1 MGLVYA
7 NHDFTTNFLS
17 AVGVDDEF
25 MKTDIII
32 DEIGRIIAT
41 DKNRIVKMLRDCGVD
56 ASYSDD
62 PVRISELVKN
72 EIINNDN
79 FTKKL
84 SKYIINTRTSDSEV
98 KNFFNGFDGKL
109 FGYDINLSV
118 DKLAGDNK
126 ESTPKTK
133 DDRERSKFWAG
144 LSDKLK
150 DDKTKDGVTNLLS
163 TSISNIFGKKDSTK
177 SGSSISVPTAGEQLT
192 QRVRQNDFMNLKKR
206 ATSNNT
212 IWWVIGG
219 VLFLGAGSFLLY
231 KLIQRRKYEMGG
243 EIHAGGDTSGTGGD
257 VGFDP
262 NEIGGV
268 GANVYSNS

>member
-32 DEIGRIIAT
+32 DEIGRIIST

-98 KNFFNGFDGKL
+98 KNFFKGFDGKI
-109 FGYDINLSV
+109 FGYDVNLSV
-118 DKLAGDNK
+118 DKLAGDKKETNK
-126 ESTPKTK
+126 KTK
-133 DDRERSKFWAG
+133 QDKDNSSFWK
-144 LSDKLK
+144 SINDKLK
-150 DDKTKDGVTNLLS
+150 DEKSREGITNLLS
-163 TSISNIFGKKDSTK
+163 NNISDIFNKKDSTK
-177 SGSSISVPTAGEQLT
+177 SGSISTPTAGEQLT
-192 QRVRQNDFMNLKKR
+192 QRVRQNDFMNIKKR
-206 ATSNNT
+206 TNSNNN
-212 IWWVIGG
+212 IWWIIGG
-219 VLFLGAGSFLLY
+219 FVFVGVGSFLLY
-231 KLIQRRKYEMGG
+231 KIIQKRKYEYGG
-243 EIHAGGDTSGTGGD
+243 EVKASDSTGDY
-257 VGFDP
+257 DP
-262 NEIGGV
+262 NDIGSV
-268 GANVYSNS
+268 GSISNVYSNI